1 MTARVTATE
10 VKAILDASE
19 LTDATVDSFIFGA
32 NALVNS
38 VFGDTDVTDLTKE
51 IERWFTAHLIA
62 TTVERMAERE
72 GVGGAS
78 ITYTGKYGMNLSSSP
93 YGQMV
98 LTLDTS
104 NLMAG
109 LGNRNASVFAVPSF
123 DE

>member
-1 MTARVTATE
+1 VTARVTPEE
-10 VKAILDASE
+10 VIAIMENQDLDEDVVA
-19 LTDATVDSFIFGA
+19 SFILGA

-38 VFGDTDVTDLTKE
+38 VFGATDITDLTKE
-51 IERWFTAHLIA
+51 IERWLTAHLIA

-72 GVGGAS
+72 GAGGAS
-78 ITYTGKYGMNLSSSP
+78 ITYTGKYGQNLSSSP

-104 NLMAG
+104 NQMAG